1 MKILINSI
9 SNYRITFIIFFFCG
23 LLIRRATSNKFALLI
38 AAISFIMIIQFLF
51 FRYRHYK
58 MLSIPDIKRKFIMEG
73 LMLIIGDTYNLL
85 INYLSDSSGINF
97 MFILSLSIFFIP
109 SQLANNKIKK
119 FEKINDK

>member
-9 SNYRITFIIFFFCG
+9 LNYRITFINFFVCG

-38 AAISFIMIIQFLF
+38 AAVSFIMIIQFLF

-58 MLSIPDIKRKFIMEG
+58 LLNIPDMKRKFIMEG
-73 LMLIIGDTYNLL
+73 LMLIIGNTYHLL
-85 INYLSDSSGINF
+85 INYISNSSGINF

-109 SQLANNKIKK
+109 SQLANNKIKE
-119 FEKINDK
+119 FEKIND